1 LGEGN
6 FVHAGSSFGRG
17 RARRFLLIGLLALN
31 RLTGLA
37 VLTDG
42 PVSVTFTP
50 GADPPILP
58 YPGET

>member
-1 LGEGN
+1 
-6 FVHAGSSFGRG
+6 VHAGSSFGRG
-17 RARRFLLIGLLALN
+17 RARRFSLIGLLALK

-42 PVSVTFTP
+42 AVSVTFTP
-50 GADPPILP
+50 GAGPPILP

>member
-1 LGEGN
+1 MD
-6 FVHAGSSFGRG
+6 AGFCLGRG
-17 RARRFLLIGLLALN
+17 KARRFLLIGLLALN

-37 VLTDG
+37 VLTAG

-50 GADPPILP
+50 GAGPPILP